1 MSILK
6 EEQKIKQSFN
16 MCLFCVFNVFAKHCL
31 LFQIISIF
39 RGTDRKVGKEGQ
51 KDLLIGQISE

>member
-6 EEQKIKQSFN
+6 EEQETKQSFN
-16 MCLFCVFNVFAKHCL
+16 MCLFSVSNAFAKHCL

-51 KDLLIGQISE
+51 KDQSIGQISE